1 MRHEQLLGQTLPCPK
16 CKDPI
21 SVPTSPPAPADTANN
36 PKPAATKPT
45 SSQLASAPRAVGGQI
60 IDSTAMTKVGDVDW
74 NEILA
79 SDDPA
84 ARTDSSDSGPKFRSL
99 NEPDFIPIPSTF
111 TPISPLPASD
121 LEKPIHEQAWQSNA
135 AAKRRQ
141 MLILA
146 TIGVTGS
153 LVAVGCFVLFVQMVG
168 NKPQP
173 VASGPGENTAG
184 AKSIEAAPILPE
196 LDKSEPTAPPSQETV
211 VVPTLEPSVGSGQA
225 VDETPEKA
233 PIESTNATASMPQAD
248 STTTPLNLKPTDSQP
263 ATATPTPDQPKEEAS
278 TAIPP
283 VFGRFRISL
292 QPDNIN
298 AAITE
303 PSPERA
309 ELNIENA
316 PVVQKQV
323 FHPDPKP
330 VPVWAEKS
338 NLAFSS
344 FRQKDISL
352 LRCIDLFGRMTGVG
366 ITVDWQSCR
375 IAGIDLAKKIDI
387 DEKDKTI
394 AELVSQIVLAN
405 GLEWNLDAKGLPVI
419 SAPKAAM
426 EAKSQLDWSTA
437 GLFQVGSEREGCET
451 LIRLWEYQDVC
462 SFSDGRLQW
471 NDQATPLQKA
481 NMKASL
487 CELATL
493 QRLEASPWSKP
504 QELPLIYSLDQWNKS
519 VATLERKT
527 NLTLEAHE
535 RRPIPDLLMTV
546 AAETKLNLV
555 IDWQNVWQHGLTP
568 TSSAAIV
575 LGGRTFPQTAK
586 RFLTD
591 YALEIV
597 PILDDTVLLTTQEF
611 RRQSLIRIIPLR
623 MPKNSKIDDL
633 RQYLRTL
640 APLEGTR
647 SKFKIVPIP
656 GADDLFFAR
665 ICSPSSEQ
673 LIDPDIVLGLGW
685 PERP

>member
-1 MRHEQLLGQTLPCPK
+1 
-16 CKDPI
+16 
-21 SVPTSPPAPADTANN
+21 
-36 PKPAATKPT
+36 
-45 SSQLASAPRAVGGQI
+45 
-60 IDSTAMTKVGDVDW
+60 MTKVGDFDW
-74 NEILA
+74 NELLA
-79 SDDPA
+79 SEDPA
-84 ARTDSSDSGPKFRSL
+84 ARADSSSDSGPKFRSL

-121 LEKPIHEQAWQSNA
+121 LEKPIHGQAWQSNA

-141 MLILA
+141 MLIMA
-146 TIGVTGS
+146 TVGITGS

-173 VASGPGENTAG
+173 IANGAGDSAIG
-184 AKSIEAAPILPE
+184 AKINDANPKLPE
-196 LDKSEPTAPPSQETV
+196 LNQSEPIAPSSQETN
-211 VVPTLEPSVGSGQA
+211 VVPSADPIVGDGQG
-225 VDETPEKA
+225 VDETPGKA
-233 PIESTNATASMPQAD
+233 PIESPNATANMPPAD
-248 STTTPLNLKPTDSQP
+248 STTTPPIPKPNDSQP
-263 ATATPTPDQPKEEAS
+263 ASATPTPDQPKEDAS
-278 TAIPP
+278 IAITDL
-283 VFGRFRISL
+283 FGKFGISL
-292 QPDNIN
+292 RPDNIN
-298 AAITE
+298 ATTIE

-330 VPVWAEKS
+330 IPVWAEKS

-387 DEKDKTI
+387 EEKDKTI

-405 GLEWNLDAKGLPVI
+405 GLEWSLDAKGLPVV

-426 EAKSQLDWSTA
+426 EARLQLDWSTA
-437 GLFQVGSEREGCET
+437 GLFQDGSEREGCET

-471 NDQATPLQKA
+471 NDQATPVQKA

-493 QRLEASPWSKP
+493 QRLEASPWGKP
-504 QELPLIYSLDQWNKS
+504 QEVPLIYSLDQWNKS
-519 VATLERKT
+519 VFALERKT
-527 NLTLEAHE
+527 KLTLEAHE
-535 RRPIPDLLMTV
+535 QRPIPDLLMTV

-555 IDWQNVWQHGLTP
+555 IDWQNTWQHGLTP
-568 TSSAAIV
+568 TNTAAIV

-586 RFLTD
+586 RFLTY

-597 PILDDTVLLTTQEF
+597 PILNDTVLLTTPEF
-611 RRQSLIRIIPLR
+611 RRSLVRIVPLR
-623 MPKNSKIDDL
+623 MPKNTKLDDL

-640 APLEGTR
+640 APLEGNR

-656 GADDLFFAR
+656 GTDELFFAR
-665 ICSPSSEQ
+665 ICSPTSEQ
-673 LIDPDIVLGLGW
+673 LNAPDIVLGLGW

>member
-1 MRHEQLLGQTLPCPK
+1 MPK
-16 CKDPI
+16 
-21 SVPTSPPAPADTANN
+21 SPPAPADSANN
-36 PKPAATKPT
+36 PKPVSSKPPGSHIV
-45 SSQLASAPRAVGGQI
+45 SSPRGVGGQI
-60 IDSTAMTKVGDVDW
+60 IDSTAMTKVGDFDW
-74 NEILA
+74 NELLA

-84 ARTDSSDSGPKFRSL
+84 ARTDSSDDSGPKFRSL

-121 LEKPIHEQAWQSNA
+121 LEKPIHGQAWQSNA
-135 AAKRRQ
+135 AARRRQ
-141 MLILA
+141 MLVLA
-146 TIGVTGS
+146 TVGITGS

-168 NKPQP
+168 NNPQP
-173 VASGPGENTAG
+173 IASGNGDNAVG
-184 AKSIEAAPILPE
+184 VKSIEAQPPLPE
-196 LDKSEPTAPPSQETV
+196 LDKSEPIAPPSQQTV
-211 VVPTLEPSVGSGQA
+211 VVPSENPKDPNVGSGQG
-225 VDETPEKA
+225 VDESTEKE
-233 PIESTNATASMPQAD
+233 PIESPDTKANRPPAD
-248 STTTPLNLKPTDSQP
+248 STTQKNPKSIDSQP
-263 ATATPTPDQPKEEAS
+263 AVATPNPDQPKTPEQAKEDAS

-283 VFGRFRISL
+283 VFSKFRISL

-298 AAITE
+298 AAIIE

-323 FHPDPKP
+323 FHPAPKP
-330 VPVWAEKS
+330 IPVWAEKS

-375 IAGIDLAKKIDI
+375 IAGIDLAKKMDI

-405 GLEWNLDAKGLPVI
+405 GLEWSFDAKGLPVV
-419 SAPKAAM
+419 SAPKATM
-426 EAKSQLDWSTA
+426 EAKSQIDWSTA
-437 GLFQVGSEREGCET
+437 GLFQDGAEREGCET

-471 NDQATPLQKA
+471 NDQATPIQKA

-504 QELPLIYSLDQWNKS
+504 QELPLMYSLDQWNKS
-519 VATLERKT
+519 VVTLERKT
-527 NLTLEAHE
+527 KLTLEAHE

-555 IDWQNVWQHGLTP
+555 IDWQNTWQHGLTP
-568 TSSAAIV
+568 TNTAAIV

-597 PILDDTVLLTTQEF
+597 PILDDTVLLTTREF
-611 RRQSLIRIIPLR
+611 RQSLVRIVPLR
-623 MPKNSKIDDL
+623 MPKNSKLDDL

-640 APLEGTR
+640 APLEGNR
-647 SKFKIVPIP
+647 YKFKIVPIP
-656 GADDLFFAR
+656 GTDELFFAR

-673 LIDPDIVLGLGW
+673 LNDPDIVLGLGW